1 MKRFIIFTGGKIYS
15 SFSLKFNQDDIF
27 ICADSGLYHSYM
39 FKIKPDV
46 VIGDFDSFVNDNC
59 IIKDY
64 PECKVIKYSPE
75 KDDTDTML
83 CVKYAIEHGADNIII
98 CGGLSGRLDHTIANI
113 QTLRYCAE
121 RNIYAIIDDGYNNA
135 VVQGQGESEYPYQ
148 DNSYFS
154 IFALTDNVKIENLS
168 GVKYP
173 LENYTLTSGFPLGVS
188 NEIISEKAYLKIS
201 EGYAL
206 VIYSKK

>member
-15 SFSLKFNQDDIF
+15 SFSLKFNSDDTF
-27 ICADSGLYHSYM
+27 VCADGGLYHSQM
-39 FKIKPDV
+39 FKIKPDA
-46 VIGDFDSFVNDNC
+46 VIGDFDSFVDDDFIN
-59 IIKDY
+59 KDY
-64 PECKVIKYSPE
+64 LDCDIIKYSPE

-113 QTLRYCAE
+113 QTLRYCSD
-121 RNIYAIIDDGYNNA
+121 RNIHAMIDDGYNNA
-135 VVQGQGESEYPYQ
+135 VVQGNGEYEYFYR
-148 DNSYFS
+148 DSFYFS
-154 IFALTDNVKIENLS
+154 IFALTDNVKIEKLS

-188 NEIISEKAYLKIS
+188 NEIVSEKAVLKIS
-201 EGYAL
+201 DGYAL
-206 VIYSKK
+206 VIFSKK